1 MSLHEIFLI
10 LPSANI
16 NPGGDFVG
24 IDISH
29 SFSFKLEICISVASI
44 EKSDGLYWLN
54 FYDFGNFELFS
65 FFLAKNISEKSEKIN
80 TQLATAKMF

>member
-29 SFSFKLEICISVASI
+29 SFSFKLEICISLASWEERRIILI
-44 EKSDGLYWLN
+44 ELLR
-54 FYDFGNFELFS
+54 LR
-65 FFLAKNISEKSEKIN
+65 
-80 TQLATAKMF
+80 